1 MSLIFPYGSQDKPN
15 TQVIIPNR
23 LIRPEFGEI
32 HDFYERDNMLM
43 TEGEEALLTEDD
55 MRGRLGAPSLSP
67 LPIRRQSWNPFAE
80 DYEDMDTSLEGDND
94 LNTIIFKLITN

>member
-15 TQVIIPNR
+15 NQVIIPNR

-32 HDFYERDNMLM
+32 YDFYERDNMIL

-55 MRGRLGAPSLSP
+55 MR
-67 LPIRRQSWNPFAE
+67 
-80 DYEDMDTSLEGDND
+80 LE
-94 LNTIIFKLITN
+94 IE